1 MRIRTVR
8 DLAAV
13 IRGRRK
19 TLGLTQADTA
29 AAAGVSR
36 KWMIDLEN
44 GRATGDLAA
53 VLRVIDVLD
62 LVLDI
67 SEARSVTLTGTAAV
81 ASSATATLDVSRPE
95 RDADGPIDLDA
106 LLDTYLDR

>member
-1 MRIRTVR
+1 MRIRTIR

-13 IRGRRK
+13 MRGRRK

-67 SEARSVTLTGTAAV
+67 SGARIVKLTGAAAE
-81 ASSATATLDVSRPE
+81 ASSATATLDVTHPE
-95 RDADGPIDLDA
+95 RVDDGPIDLDA
-106 LLDTYLDR
+106 VLDDYLDR

>member
-1 MRIRTVR
+1 MRIRTMR

-19 TLGLTQADTA
+19 TLGLTQADIA

-36 KWMIDLEN
+36 KWVIDLEN

-67 SEARSVTLTGTAAV
+67 SEARSVTLTGVAAV
-81 ASSATATLDVSRPE
+81 ASSATATLDGTHSE
-95 RDADGPIDLDA
+95 RAHDEPIDLDA
-106 LLDTYLDR
+106 LLDEYLDR